1 MIVPHEEAAMALVT
15 RHPGPFAELADLQ
28 TRFDRMFEGMFERG
42 NGGHAL
48 AVDVIDE
55 DDALVIRADVPG
67 LKPEEVKIE
76 VHDDVLTVHGEH
88 EESSEEKNKRYVR
101 RERRYGAFTRSM
113 ALPHGVDAD
122 DIKASSKDGVVEVRV
137 PKPQRT
143 EARSIE
149 VSPEG

>member
-1 MIVPHEEAAMALVT
+1 MALPT
-15 RHPGPFAELADLQ
+15 RRAGPFAELADLQ
-28 TRFDRMFEGMFERG
+28 TRFDRMFEDMFQGG

-67 LKPEEVKIE
+67 LKPDEVKID

-88 EESSEEKNKRYVR
+88 EERSEEKNKRYVR

-113 ALPHGVDAD
+113 ALPPGVDAD
-122 DIKASSKDGVVEVRV
+122 DIKASSKDGVVEIRI
-137 PKPQRT
+137 PKAQRT
-143 EARSIE
+143 EPKSIE
-149 VSPEG
+149 VSPEA